1 MYILHLVQYNIFR
14 DVVFQSWYMYKEE
27 SVIWSILS
35 PQVPCAV
42 FENVYCYSTK
52 SCVTDLFSF
61 LDPVAHGTEVRG
73 AGSQVLSDT
82 VPRVHK
88 SDLLY

>member
-1 MYILHLVQYNIFR
+1 MLFFKAGTCTKKGVSHLEYSF
-14 DVVFQSWYMYKEE
+14 SSSTY
-27 SVIWSILS
+27 
-35 PQVPCAV
+35 CAV

-52 SCVTDLFSF
+52 SCVTDLFPF
-61 LDPVAHGTEVRG
+61 LDPVAHGPEVRG